1 MQNHSHKL
9 INLET
14 FVNEKLKVT
23 KSSSVPDLIS
33 FLESKTK
40 KEFEPKIKQLLEYLK
55 NDSNLPMAELEVR
68 ETGFKQLLR
77 EYENDHDT
85 FLWVT
90 YPDGF
95 FYGTWNNTYAM
106 VYSNIRNSIKNYSSS
121 VIKGFKDLVFDNK
134 EISESGGIYIIT
146 ENKELMKQINYLMQK
161 AEPSK

>member
-1 MQNHSHKL
+1 MQNRDHKL

-23 KSSSVPDLIS
+23 KSSTVPDLIS

-40 KEFEPKIKQLLEYLK
+40 KEFEPKCKQLLEYLK

-68 ETGFKQLLR
+68 KTGFKQLLR
-77 EYENDHDT
+77 EYENGHDT

-95 FYGTWNNTYAM
+95 FYGT
-106 VYSNIRNSIKNYSSS
+106 
-121 VIKGFKDLVFDNK
+121 
-134 EISESGGIYIIT
+134 
-146 ENKELMKQINYLMQK
+146 
-161 AEPSK
+161 

>member
-1 MQNHSHKL
+1 MRK
-9 INLET
+9 LET

-23 KSSSVPDLIS
+23 KSSAVPDLIS

-40 KEFEPKIKQLLEYLK
+40 KEFEPKCKQLLEYLK